1 MNKTEYIGK
10 LNALYV
16 GEKNCLEELIT
27 IYDEKDKEIERLN
40 KQIEEYQKALDET
53 TSEKIDLENIIE
65 EDKKI
70 EKIPYQF
77 NLNYIDS
84 KLDSYTKEEINN
96 TINHIYDKINE
107 IIDKLNEGE

>member
-1 MNKTEYIGK
+1 MNQEDYKI
-10 LNALYV
+10 A
-16 GEKNCLEELIT
+16 
-27 IYDEKDKEIERLN
+27 YD

>member
-107 IIDKLNEGE
+107 IIDKVNEGE

>member
-1 MNKTEYIGK
+1 M
-10 LNALYV
+10 
-16 GEKNCLEELIT
+16 
-27 IYDEKDKEIERLN
+27 
-40 KQIEEYQKALDET
+40 
-53 TSEKIDLENIIE
+53 S

-77 NLNYIDS
+77 SLNYIDS

-107 IIDKLNEGE
+107 IIDKLNEMEKE